1 MSTPESRSADDVR
14 RDIEAERT
22 QLAEAVES
30 LRGEAEKAKDVGAK
44 LQQNLPAVAAGT
56 FAVGF
61 VLAGGV
67 GGVARYFARRGREGI
82 IKATLGRF
90 RLIEN
95 D

>member
-14 RDIEAERT
+14 RDIEAERE
-22 QLAEAVES
+22 QLAQAVGS
-30 LRGEAEKAKDVGAK
+30 LREEADKARDVGTK
-44 LQQNLPAVAAGT
+44 LQQNLPAVAAGV

-67 GGVARYFARRGREGI
+67 GGTARYFARRGREGA
-82 IKATLGRF
+82 IKASLGRF